1 MAPLA
6 ISRRHDELASLS
18 VDFNSMVEHLGTLIH
33 TQRDL
38 FNTISHELR
47 STLARLSVSLALLRK
62 QFSSGTGDL
71 LGQME
76 RDMARVDTLMSQ
88 ILILARFESGVSSSA
103 RQRVNFSQLVE
114 EIAADGNFEA
124 QAVGKS
130 VSLEAANSVI
140 LENADPHAL
149 RSAGENILR
158 NAIRLSPPGGKVE
171 VNLIV
176 SERRGL
182 LSVRDS
188 GPGVAEEHFK
198 RIFSP

>member
-124 QAVGKS
+124 QAGGKS
-130 VSLEAANSVI
+130 IRLEASKSRDP
-140 LENADPHAL
+140 ENARPD
-149 RSAGENILR
+149 
-158 NAIRLSPPGGKVE
+158 SPPKPGEQIAPNAVRSTAPGRHVE
-171 VNLIV
+171 V
-176 SERRGL
+176 
-182 LSVRDS
+182 
-188 GPGVAEEHFK
+188 
-198 RIFSP
+198 